1 MKEFMMLAIK
11 EAKKAAEN
19 GDVPVGAVIVK
30 DDEVIAAGYNMREK
44 NGSATAHAEIVAIE
58 AACKKLGTRDLSGCR
73 IYITLEPCPMCAGAI
88 LISGIT
94 HVYFGAYEEKYGAAG
109 SVFNLYYD
117 YTFPKTVKFRG
128 GMLEKECAAVMTD
141 FFEKIRCQK

>member
-1 MKEFMMLAIK
+1 MNRFMKLAVT
-11 EAKKAAEN
+11 EAEKAAEN

-30 DDEVIAAGYNMREK
+30 DDEVIATGYNMRERE
-44 NGSATAHAEIVAIE
+44 NSATAHAEIVAIE
-58 AACKKLGTRDLSGCR
+58 NACRKLGTKDLSGCR

-88 LISGIT
+88 LLSGIT

-117 YTFPKTVKFRG
+117 YVFPKTVKFRG
-128 GMLEKECAAVMTD
+128 GIMEKECAAVLKK
-141 FFEKIRCQK
+141 FFETLRK